1 MKKKKSE
8 AILFFLPYAVC
19 FLIFWMLPF
28 VYGVYMS
35 MCKFSLTKGN
45 RGFIGLT
52 NYVNIFSPDSMY
64 YEAFM
69 RGLSQTVIFVIGSVP
84 ALVLVALLLALIV
97 EALPSRAKTA
107 YRTIYF
113 MSYAISVTAVA
124 AVFKW
129 LFNGNG
135 GYINSVLT
143 SLGLLSKPL
152 QWLETQ
158 PLAWISLIL
167 ATVWWT
173 VGYNMILFINALNG
187 IDPALYEAAD
197 VDGATY
203 FTKLLRIT
211 LPNIRPV
218 MGYVTL
224 TSIIAS
230 FNMFGQSQLITKAGP
245 RNTTS
250 TLIGEI
256 NAVIFNNNNLGVGN
270 AMALTMGVIVMLLA
284 MVQRRVQREDRAEVT
299 IK

>member
-8 AILFFLPYAVC
+8 AIAFFAPFAIC
-19 FLIFWMLPF
+19 FVIFWLIPF
-28 VYGVYMS
+28 GYGVYMS

-45 RGFIGLT
+45 RGFIGFE
-52 NYVNIFSPDSMY
+52 NYAKIFSADSLY
-64 YEAFM
+64 HEAFM
-69 RGLSQTVIFVIGSVP
+69 RGLSQTLIFVVASVP
-84 ALVLVALLLALIV
+84 ALVVVALMLALIV
-97 EALPSRAKTA
+97 ESLPKRTKAF
-107 YRTIYF
+107 YRTTYF

-143 SLGLLSKPL
+143 SLGLLKAPI
-152 QWLETQ
+152 QWIETQ
-158 PLAWISLIL
+158 PYAWITLVL

-197 VDGATY
+197 VDGAGY
-203 FTKLLRIT
+203 FQKVKAIT
-211 LPNIRPV
+211 LPSIRPV
-218 MGYVTL
+218 LGYVTL

-230 FNMFGQSQLITKAGP
+230 FNMFGQSDLITRGGP

-256 NAVIFNNNNLGVGN
+256 NATIFNNMNLGVGT
-270 AMALTMGVIVMLLA
+270 AMALLMGLIVTSLA
-284 MVQRRVQREDRAEVT
+284 LFQQYIQRERKPREV
-299 IK
+299 K